1 MAISESRLGGGRRR
15 VAGIIGAGDGEE
27 KLRGLDVEDSVGSI
41 GLD

>member
-1 MAISESRLGGGRRR
+1 MAIYESRLGGGCRGVSR
-15 VAGIIGAGDGEE
+15 IIGAGDGEE